1 MGRVSDERLAALGGT
16 LDRLTAEIRRRAPHA
31 RVFLV
36 DYLTILPPGD
46 PDTGALPADVAAWG
60 RDVVARLA
68 AETRAAA
75 ARAGFD
81 HIAASEA
88 SREHHAWALS
98 PWTRQFHY
106 SLRGGAPYHPNL
118 PGMQAVA
125 DLLAAGLSLIEY
137 RRCSAAAINHQ

>member
-1 MGRVSDERLAALGGT
+1 MQQHR
-16 LDRLTAEIRRRAPHA
+16 
-31 RVFLV
+31 
-36 DYLTILPPGD
+36 
-46 PDTGALPADVAAWG
+46 
-60 RDVVARLA
+60 
-68 AETRAAA
+68 
-75 ARAGFD
+75 
-81 HIAASEA
+81 
-88 SREHHAWALS
+88 REHHAWALS